1 MLAIY
6 GPGGS
11 LQQQPTQGCPS
22 CWLELIAPSAEEISR
37 AAVLAGFDEKLI
49 HDALDLHE
57 RPRIE
62 VDDEA
67 TLLVIRAP
75 HLEDGNGHSGE
86 SAPGRYSHGGQER
99 HSTAPLGIILARE
112 CIVTVSRLRD
122 ESLSELLHQSRS
134 RPDAFRPERCICA
147 ISRSVALLFLKYLKG
162 ISAAIR
168 EVERDLSHSL
178 DNEDLMILLNLQKS
192 VTYFHAALKT
202 NDILLDRVIRKGLT
216 IGAHARLAFT
226 EEEEDLLDD
235 AQTETRQG
243 IYMSK
248 IFTEVL
254 NSIAS
259 VYSSVI
265 SNNVNQIMR
274 ILTSLTVILMIPTL
288 ITSTYG
294 MNIPLPLQAEA
305 GAFAIVAACSV
316 GLTSAAI
323 WFMKRGRIL

>member
-1 MLAIY
+1 MIAIY
-6 GPGGS
+6 DHDGREMTAAPA
-11 LQQQPTQGCPS
+11 S
-22 CWLELIAPSAEEISR
+22 CAGFCVELIAPEQADIAQ
-37 AAVLAGFDEKLI
+37 AASLAQVDEKLI

-75 HLEDGNGHSGE
+75 HMEGGAGQPHNQD
-86 SAPGRYSHGGQER
+86 RYS
-99 HSTAPLGIILARE
+99 TVPLGIILTPR
-112 CIVTVSRLRD
+112 CIVTVCKFSDAPLMALLRASRNRLAGYRA
-122 ESLSELLHQSRS
+122 ESCVCNLSHG
-134 RPDAFRPERCICA
+134 
-147 ISRSVALLFLKYLKG
+147 VALLFLHYLKG

-168 EVERDLSHSL
+168 EVERELSHSL
-178 DNEDLMILLNLQKS
+178 DNDDLMLLLNLQKS

-216 IGAHARLAFT
+216 VGAKTRLAFN
-226 EEEEDLLDD
+226 EEEEDMLDD
-235 AQTETRQG
+235 AQTDIRQG

-259 VYSSVI
+259 VYSSII
-265 SNNVNQIMR
+265 SNNVNQIMK
-274 ILTSLTVILMIPTL
+274 ILTSLTVVLMIPTL

-294 MNIPLPLQAEA
+294 MNIPLPWQ
-305 GAFAIVAACSV
+305 GNGSAFVGVAALSV
-316 GLTSAAI
+316 VFTSAAI
-323 WFMKRGRIL
+323 LFMKLKRVL

>member
-1 MLAIY
+1 MLTEY
-6 GPGGS
+6 GQDGQGG
-11 LQQQPTQGCPS
+11 QNGPS
-22 CWLELIAPSAEEISR
+22 AAEAGVLGGTGAVRWLELIEPSQDDIAR
-37 AAVLAGFDEKLI
+37 ASEMAGIDAKLI

-62 VDDEA
+62 LDDEA

-75 HLEDGNGHSGE
+75 HLEDGNGHPHSQD
-86 SAPGRYSHGGQER
+86 RYS
-99 HSTAPLGIILARE
+99 TVPLGIILTRA
-112 CIVTVSRLRD
+112 CIVTVCKLRD
-122 ESLSELLHQSRS
+122 DSLLALLRASRGKPS
-134 RPDAFRPERCICA
+134 GYRGERCICNL
-147 ISRSVALLFLKYLKG
+147 SRSVALLFLHYLKG

-178 DNEDLMILLNLQKS
+178 DNEDLMLLLNLQKS

-216 IGAHARLAFT
+216 VGAHGRMNFT
-226 EEEEDLLDD
+226 EEEEDMLDD
-235 AQTETRQG
+235 AQTDTRQG

-254 NSIAS
+254 GSIAG
-259 VYSSVI
+259 VYASVI

-294 MNIPLPLQAEA
+294 MNIPLPLQ
-305 GAFAIVAACSV
+305 GHVSAFALVGLVSV
-316 GLTSAAI
+316 GLTTAAI
-323 WFMKRGRIL
+323 WFMKRKKIL

>member
-1 MLAIY
+1 MIAIY
-6 GPGGS
+6 GHDGLDVTADTGACGG
-11 LQQQPTQGCPS
+11 
-22 CWLELIAPSAEEISR
+22 CWIELIAPEAEDITL
-37 AAVLAGFDEKLI
+37 AARLAKVDVKLI
-49 HDALDLHE
+49 QDALDLHE

-75 HLEDGNGHSGE
+75 HMENGTGQAHSQD
-86 SAPGRYSHGGQER
+86 RYS
-99 HSTAPLGIILARE
+99 TVPLGIIVTQE
-112 CIVTVSRLRD
+112 CVVTVCMFSDAPLMKLLRASRGRLAGYRA
-122 ESLSELLHQSRS
+122 ESCVCTLSH
-134 RPDAFRPERCICA
+134 
-147 ISRSVALLFLKYLKG
+147 SVALLFLHYLKG

-168 EVERDLSHSL
+168 EVERELSHSL
-178 DNEDLMILLNLQKS
+178 DNDDLMLLLNLQKS

-216 IGAHARLAFT
+216 VGARARLCFT
-226 EEEEDLLDD
+226 EEEEDMLDD
-235 AQTETRQG
+235 AQTDIRQG

-254 NSIAS
+254 NSIAN
-259 VYSSVI
+259 VYSSII
-265 SNNVNQIMR
+265 SNNVNQIMK

-294 MNIPLPLQAEA
+294 MNIPLPWQ
-305 GAFAIVAACSV
+305 GHGSAFLGVAALSV

-323 WFMKRGRIL
+323 LFMKRKRVL